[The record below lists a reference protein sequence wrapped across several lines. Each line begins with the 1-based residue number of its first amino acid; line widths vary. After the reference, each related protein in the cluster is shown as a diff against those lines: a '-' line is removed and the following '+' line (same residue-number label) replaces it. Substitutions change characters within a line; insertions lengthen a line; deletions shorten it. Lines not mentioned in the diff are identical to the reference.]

1 MRFYLLLWPIG
12 RRLWGPT
19 GPLWVQRLPFGLI
32 MKECIRAPQSEPNAL
47 RLVEKYTTIP
57 APRTVDVGEY
67 NGKTYLV
74 MTRLPGQQLTKV
86 IHLMSY
92 AERQRFADD
101 LANCVSQLRKI
112 PNHTPYPFGN
122 TVGGPVVDHRIP
134 NGQAGPFNSEADFN
148 NHLTSHLGCTP
159 DKVLDGLT
167 MRQDHRSYFTHS
179 DFFSFNLLV
188 EGGRLSGIVDW
199 ECAGYMPEYWE
210 SIKAK
215 RAAHCKPI
223 LEAIFDRTFG
233 RAYEKEWEIE
243 RKLWRLTPFGV

>member
-1 MRFYLLLWPIG
+1 
-12 RRLWGPT
+12 
-19 GPLWVQRLPFGLI
+19 

-57 APRTVDVGEY
+57 APRIVDVGEY
-67 NGKTYLV
+67 NGKTYLI
-74 MTRLPGQQLTKV
+74 MTRLPGQQLNHV

-92 AERQRFADD
+92 SERQRLADD

-112 PNHTPYPFGN
+112 PNHTPYLFTN

-134 NGQAGPFNSEADFN
+134 DGQAGPFNSEADFN

-179 DFFSFNLLV
+179 HFFSFNLLV
-188 EGGRLSGIVDW
+188 EAGRLSGIVDW

-210 SIKAK
+210 FIKAK
-215 RAAHCKPI
+215 RAAHRKPI
-223 LEAIFDRTFG
+223 LDAIFDRTFG
-233 RAYEKEWEIE
+233 SAYEKEWEIE